1 MLAVLSVFTSPAA
14 RAQSFAY
21 PSGFRTEE
29 IGTNGTTIHVRI
41 GGSGPAVVL
50 LHGYGDTGDMW
61 APLAAELMRDHTVIA
76 PDLRGM
82 GLSATATDG
91 FPKRTRPKTSLACST
106 RCTFA
111 RPM

>member
-1 MLAVLSVFTSPAA
+1 MSARRLVVAVLAVLSVFTPPAA
-14 RAQSFAY
+14 RAQTFPY

-61 APLAAELMRDHTVIA
+61 AVSYTHLTLPTI
-76 PDLRGM
+76 LRV
-82 GLSATATDG
+82 
-91 FPKRTRPKTSLACST
+91 
-106 RCTFA
+106 
-111 RPM
+111 

>member
-1 MLAVLSVFTSPAA
+1 MSARRLFVAVLAVLSVFTSPAA

-21 PSGFRTEE
+21 PPGFRTEE

-61 APLAAELMRDHTVIA
+61 AP
-76 PDLRGM
+76 
-82 GLSATATDG
+82 S
-91 FPKRTRPKTSLACST
+91 
-106 RCTFA
+106 
-111 RPM
+111 